1 MGKSWCHRCDYCQPC
16 PQGISIST
24 VIITKSI
31 IKRMPF
37 TVAMN
42 SLEKAMEKA
51 KQCTECEECIQ
62 KCPYNLEIPTLLK
75 ENISFWKDYKNR
87 FTSNNKRSK
96 L

>member
-1 MGKSWCHRCDYCQPC
+1 
-16 PQGISIST
+16 
-24 VIITKSI
+24 
-31 IKRMPF
+31 MPF

-75 ENISFWKDYKNR
+75 ENISFWKDYKIDLLA
-87 FTSNNKRSK
+87 TTKGQSSK
-96 L
+96 